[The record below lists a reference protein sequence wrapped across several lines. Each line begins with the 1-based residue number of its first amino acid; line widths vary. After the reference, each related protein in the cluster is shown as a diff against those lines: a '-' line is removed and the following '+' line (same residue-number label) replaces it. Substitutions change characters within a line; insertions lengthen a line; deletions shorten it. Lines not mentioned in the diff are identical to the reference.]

1 MTERPSRFGRLLRW
15 AVYLLP
21 FVCLTTGAWMLA
33 PPAGLIVL
41 GALVW
46 IDLQLASAPRRP
58 KR

>member
-1 MTERPSRFGRLLRW
+1 MSERPTRFGRLLRW

-21 FVCLTTGAWMLA
+21 FACLTTGAWMLS

>member
-1 MTERPSRFGRLLRW
+1 MSARPTRFGRLLSW
-15 AVYLLP
+15 GVHLLP
-21 FVCLTTGAWMLA
+21 FVCLTTGAWMLS

-46 IDLQLASAPRRP
+46 IDLQLASPPRRP

>member
-1 MTERPSRFGRLLRW
+1 MSENPTRLARLLRW

-21 FVCLTTGAWMLA
+21 FACLTTGAWMLS

-46 IDLQLASAPRRP
+46 IDLQLASTPRRP
-58 KR
+58 RR